1 MAEQEMREVYAELL
15 AKAMERDEKIC
26 TVDADLARANGTH
39 GLRYQ
44 FPGRALDVGIA
55 EQNMACIAA
64 GMTSFG
70 YRPWIGTFCCFVGRM
85 ADQILLSIGY
95 AGRDVKI
102 VGTDPGILAEI
113 NGGTHM
119 GIADVGMMRSIPNMV
134 LVEPADAE
142 QLRGI
147 MPQILAYE
155 GPLYLRLARRAVPQV
170 YAQRTVFDLWR
181 AEVVRPG
188 QDVSLIACGIMVYEA
203 LQAAELL
210 KAQGISAEVID
221 AHTIKP
227 LDEQTIIAS
236 VSKTGAAVTCENGNI
251 LGGLHSA
258 VSEAIAKYRPV
269 PVLPIGIRDRFG
281 EVGRL
286 PYLKQIMGMTA
297 EHIVQAAQQVMRQK
311 KSRMEGTESLRN
323 EEKHEEI

>member
-15 AKAMERDEKIC
+15 AEAMERNEKVC
-26 TVDADLARANGTH
+26 TVDADLAKANGTH
-39 GLRYQ
+39 GLRYR

-55 EQNMACIAA
+55 EQNMACVAA

-70 YRPWIGTFCCFVGRM
+70 YQPWISTFCCFVGRM

-95 AGRDVKI
+95 AGRNVKI

-119 GIADVGMMRSIPNMV
+119 GIADVGMMRAIPNMV
-134 LVEPADAE
+134 IVEPADTV
-142 QLRGI
+142 QLRSL
-147 MPQILAYE
+147 MPQLLAYE
-155 GPLYLRLARRAVPQV
+155 GPAYMRLARRAVPPV
-170 YAQRTVFDLWR
+170 YERSAGFDLWR
-181 AEVVRPG
+181 AEVVRHG
-188 QDVSLIACGIMVYEA
+188 QDVTLIACGMMVYEA
-203 LQAAELL
+203 LRAAELL
-210 KAQGISAEVID
+210 EMQGISAEVMD

-227 LDEQTIIAS
+227 LDVQTIMAS
-236 VSKTGAAVTCENGNI
+236 VNKTSAVVTCENGNI

-258 VSEAIAKYRPV
+258 VSEVTAKYGPV

-286 PYLKQIMGMTA
+286 PYLKQVMGMTA
-297 EHIVQAAQQVMRQK
+297 EHIVQAALQAMRQK
-311 KSRMEGTESLRN
+311 QSMEERKSRV
-323 EEKHEEI
+323 K